1 MNYHKTE
8 TLLIKLE
15 IMKKNYFLFVLL
27 LAASFA
33 VKAQNTVV
41 VDASAEI
48 LGFANVFETPANGG
62 GFVFGEPWGVPD
74 LKTVVDA
81 GANTITL
88 QPNFNTYGDGS
99 DPFWVDQTTGEG
111 NKVFEGNT
119 FVEDLSLAGE
129 ALTFNGGVVSNTLDP
144 AYTVIAFIKVFNA
157 DFSVLKEETAALVS
171 GQNFSVVFTDV
182 APEDVTVQ
190 YGFKVTGVNANPAD
204 EGALGSVVVT
214 DNVLSTNDN
223 SLLDVSVFP
232 NPTGANWNVAV
243 ANDVIQTIEVFNI
256 LGSKV
261 STTNVN
267 SDSAT
272 INGETLSEGIYLAR
286 ISTSTGQKTIKLIRK

>member
-1 MNYHKTE
+1 MR
-8 TLLIKLE
+8 
-15 IMKKNYFLFVLL
+15 KNYFLFALL
-27 LAASFA
+27 LTASFA
-33 VKAQNTVV
+33 VNAQNTVE

-48 LGFANVFETPANGG
+48 IGYANVFETPANGG
-62 GFVFGEPWGVPD
+62 AFVFGESWGVPD

-99 DPFWVDQTTGEG
+99 DPFWVDQGTGEG
-111 NKVFEGNT
+111 NKVFEANT

-129 ALTFNGGVVSNTLDP
+129 ALTFNGGVQSYTLDP
-144 AYTVIAFIKVFNA
+144 AYTIVAFIKVFNA
-157 DFSVLKEETAALVS
+157 DFSVLKEETAALVA
-171 GQNFSVVFTDV
+171 GENFSVVFTDV

-214 DNVLSTNDN
+214 DNVLSVNDN
-223 SLLDVSVFP
+223 SLLDVSVYP
-232 NPTGANWNVAV
+232 NPTGTNWNVAIS
-243 ANDVIQTIEVFNI
+243 NDVISTIEIFNV

-261 STTNVN
+261 STMDVN
-267 SDSAT
+267 NSRTT
-272 INGETLSEGIYLAR
+272 INGEVLSQGLYLAR
-286 ISTSTGQKTIKLIRK
+286 ISTSTGQKTIKLIKE

>member
-1 MNYHKTE
+1 MR
-8 TLLIKLE
+8 
-15 IMKKNYFLFVLL
+15 KNYFLFALL
-27 LAASFA
+27 LTASFA
-33 VKAQNTVV
+33 VNAQNTVE

-48 LGFANVFETPANGG
+48 IGYANVFETPANGG
-62 GFVFGEPWGVPD
+62 AFVFGESWGVPD

-99 DPFWVDQTTGEG
+99 DPFWVDQGTGEG
-111 NKVFEGNT
+111 NKVFEANT
-119 FVEDLSLAGE
+119 FVEDLTLAGE
-129 ALTFNGGVVSNTLDP
+129 ELTFNGGVQSFTLDP
-144 AYTVIAFIKVFNA
+144 AYTIIAFIKVFNA
-157 DFSVLKEETAALVS
+157 DFSVLKEETATLVA
-171 GQNFSVVFTDV
+171 GQNFSVVYTDV

-223 SLLDVSVFP
+223 SLLDISVYP
-232 NPTGANWNVAV
+232 NPTGTNWNVAIS
-243 ANDVIQTIEVFNI
+243 NDIISTIEIFNV

-261 STTNVN
+261 STMDVN
-267 SDSAT
+267 NNRTT
-272 INGETLSEGIYLAR
+272 INGEALSQGLYLAR
-286 ISTSTGQKTIKLIRK
+286 ISTSTGQKTIKLIKE